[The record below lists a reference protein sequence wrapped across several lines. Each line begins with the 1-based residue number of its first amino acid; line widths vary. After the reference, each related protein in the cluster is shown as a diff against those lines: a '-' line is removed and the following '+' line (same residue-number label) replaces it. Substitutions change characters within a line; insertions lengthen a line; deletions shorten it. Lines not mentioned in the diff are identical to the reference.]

1 LLLISDLHLHHSR
14 PDITSALCWFLQT
27 IAPDSKHLYI
37 LGDLFEAWIGDDAA
51 DPLGDLVATE
61 LRQLSNQGTAIYLMH
76 GNRDFLI
83 GKDFATRCGATLVE
97 EPLVFDVD
105 GRKFA
110 LLHGDVLCTR
120 DTDYLEF
127 RRMVRNPE
135 WQNAFLA
142 QSVAQRQ
149 EFAVQARKQSKQ
161 ATASTSATV
170 MDVTEAAVTEM
181 FQRLQIDTMI
191 HGHTHRPAEHEIVIA
206 DGGHKNRR
214 PRRRI
219 VLGDWDRRGWY
230 GHIDEHGNASL
241 HKFNLA
247 QQ

>member
-14 PDITSALCWFLQT
+14 PDITSALGWFLRT
-27 IAPDSKHLYI
+27 IAPDSEHLYI

-51 DPLGDLVATE
+51 DPLGDLVAAD
-61 LRQLSNQGTAIYLMH
+61 LRQLSDQGTAIYLMH

-83 GKDFATRCGATLVE
+83 GEDFAARCGATLVD
-97 EPLVFDVD
+97 EPLVMEVG

-120 DTDYLEF
+120 DTEYLEF
-127 RRMVRNPE
+127 RRMVRNPD

-149 EFAVQARKQSKQ
+149 QFAAQAREQSKQ
-161 ATASTSATV
+161 ATASASSEI

-191 HGHTHRPAEHEIVIA
+191 HGHTHRPAEHDLVIEGAA
-206 DGGHKNRR
+206 DSGR
-214 PRRRI
+214 PLKRRI
-219 VLGDWDRRGWY
+219 VLGDWDRYGWY
-230 GHIDEHGNASL
+230 GRVDEHGNTVL
-241 HKFNLA
+241 QQFNLT
-247 QQ
+247 Q